1 MFLHDESTA
10 HLAHKTTSHLD
21 KRDSLYENTD
31 QKNSCDSD
39 QNKKNLKGYIQLING
54 HYQLPPPPPPK
65 PPPEDPPPPEELLD
79 GELTIVL

>member
-39 QNKKNLKGYIQLING
+39 QNKKNLKGWLFNAWKLCKIPHANEL
-54 HYQLPPPPPPK
+54 K
-65 PPPEDPPPPEELLD
+65 P
-79 GELTIVL
+79 